1 MERLPLTCN
10 RAVAAQRSAVA
21 SARTVNASAT
31 NGMSASLPSLCMQHY
46 HLCCFPVQGKPVNYS
61 TIEYQIDDG
70 ILTVTLNR
78 PDKMNAF
85 TVEMCAELE
94 DAFRNASSDDRVRAV
109 VVAGKGRAFC
119 AGMDLSV
126 SGNVFGLNHSL
137 TPTVAD
143 VRENFDEPAF
153 VNGVRDTG
161 GRVVLSIFDC
171 NKPVIAALHGAA
183 VGIGVTMTLPMDYRI
198 AATDARLGFVFAK
211 IGIVPEACSS
221 WFLPRLVGMPKALEW
236 TYSGAIIDA
245 EEAQRAG
252 LVQSVVAPEDVL
264 AEAHRVAHRFTD
276 GRSSVGIALTRK
288 MMYRNSALPHP
299 ADAHLIDSLA
309 VFYASQKDG
318 KEGVEAFLQKRPPN
332 FTARVST
339 DMPPL
344 QPWPAYRP
352 RPLDSQD

>member
-1 MERLPLTCN
+1 M
-10 RAVAAQRSAVA
+10 
-21 SARTVNASAT
+21 
-31 NGMSASLPSLCMQHY
+31 
-46 HLCCFPVQGKPVNYS
+46 NYS
-61 TIEYQIDDG
+61 TIEYLIDDG

-85 TVEMCAELE
+85 TVEMCEELE
-94 DAFRNASSDDRVRAV
+94 DAFRSASSDDRVRAV

-126 SGNVFGLNHSL
+126 SGNVFGLDHSKKPSL
-137 TPTVAD
+137 STL
-143 VRENFDEPAF
+143 REGFDDPDF
-153 VNGVRDTG
+153 IRGVRDTG

-211 IGIVPEACSS
+211 IGIVPEACST

-236 TYSGAIIDA
+236 TYSGAIIDPQ
-245 EEAQRAG
+245 EAQQAG
-252 LVQSVVAPEDVL
+252 LIQSVVAPEELL

-309 VFYASQKDG
+309 VFYISQKDG

-332 FTARVST
+332 FTSKVSA

-344 QPWPAYRP
+344 HPWPTYRSAP
-352 RPLDSQD
+352 VDLD

>member
-1 MERLPLTCN
+1 
-10 RAVAAQRSAVA
+10 
-21 SARTVNASAT
+21 
-31 NGMSASLPSLCMQHY
+31 
-46 HLCCFPVQGKPVNYS
+46 VNYS
-61 TIEYQIDDG
+61 TIEYLIDDG

-85 TVEMCAELE
+85 TVEMCGELE
-94 DAFRNASSDDRVRAV
+94 DAFHSASNDDRVRAV

-126 SGNVFGLNHSL
+126 SGNVFGLNPSL
-137 TPTVAD
+137 KPSLSKL
-143 VRENFDEPAF
+143 REGFDDPEF
-153 VNGVRDTG
+153 IHGVRDTG
-161 GRVVLSIFDC
+161 GRVALSIFDC

-198 AATDARLGFVFAK
+198 AATDTRLGFVFAK
-211 IGIVPEACSS
+211 IGIVPEACST

-236 TYSGAIIDA
+236 TYSGAMIDPQ
-245 EEAQRAG
+245 EAQRAG
-252 LVQSVVAPEDVL
+252 LIQSVVAPEELL

-309 VFYASQKDG
+309 VFYLSQKDG
-318 KEGVEAFLQKRPPN
+318 KEGVEAFLQKRAPN
-332 FTARVST
+332 FTSGVST

-352 RPLDSQD
+352 RPVEPQD